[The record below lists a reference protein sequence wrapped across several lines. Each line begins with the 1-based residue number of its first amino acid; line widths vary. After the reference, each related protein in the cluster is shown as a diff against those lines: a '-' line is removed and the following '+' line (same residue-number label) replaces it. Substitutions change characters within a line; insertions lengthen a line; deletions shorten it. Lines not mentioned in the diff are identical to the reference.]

1 MNNKKIKIVCLSNE
15 MMEQEKK
22 LKIFLRQRMY
32 LHPKIRTMT
41 LKARKIIS
49 DLFDLFID
57 EPHLMP
63 KNWNIF

>member
-1 MNNKKIKIVCLSNE
+1 
-15 MMEQEKK
+15 
-22 LKIFLRQRMY
+22 MY

-41 LKARKIIS
+41 LKAQKIIS

-63 KNWNIF
+63 KNWNILKMNLINTQK

>member
-1 MNNKKIKIVCLSNE
+1 
-15 MMEQEKK
+15 
-22 LKIFLRQRMY
+22 MY
-32 LHPKIRTMT
+32 LHPRIRTMT

-63 KNWNIF
+63 ERIGIFLKMNLINIQK